1 MDLTEKNKIIESL
14 IKSNCIKTGKY
25 TLKCGDISKYYFD
38 MKNLISYPQLLKTIG
53 DAVYKIIS
61 KTEFDIIC
69 GIPYGGLPIASY
81 ISVTYN
87 KPMIFVRDTVK
98 MYGTQKFIEGEH
110 KPTDRCI
117 IIDDVITSGSSIQ
130 QCLNIIKDKVNVV
143 NIMTIFNRQQ
153 QLKLTTPFQ
162 YLLCKNDVV
171 RYRLQKICK
180 QKASKLCFSAD
191 INDPNRIIRI
201 LDQIGRYIVIC
212 KIHYDIIDDSN
223 NVFKNE
229 LINMSIKHNFLIM
242 EDRKF
247 NDISYIVEKQY
258 SKFNNWVDMVTV
270 HSLVA
275 SEVISKLSGALIVSS
290 MSNNNYDFTER
301 SKSLARV
308 NSDNVIGFITQHR
321 INVDEYPEFI
331 SMTPGVSND
340 VSTVGDQKYRNIN
353 DIDADIYIVG
363 RALYN
368 SNNIKK
374 DILKYTQLQFDY
386 NNIIT
391 HR

>member
-14 IKSNCIKTGKY
+14 IKLNCIKSGKY
-25 TLKCGDISKYYFD
+25 TLKNGDISKYYFD
-38 MKNLISYPQLLKTIG
+38 MKNLISHPQLLKTIG
-53 DAVYKIIS
+53 DAVYKKIIS

-98 MYGTQKFIEGEH
+98 IYGTQKLIEGEH

-117 IIDDVITSGSSIQ
+117 IIDDVITSGSSMQ
-130 QCLNIIKDKVNVV
+130 QCFNLIKDKVNVV

-153 QLKLTTPFQ
+153 ELKLTSPFQ

-171 RYRLQKICK
+171 RYRLQQICK
-180 QKASKLCFSAD
+180 HKGSKLCFSAD
-191 INDPNRIIRI
+191 INDPSKIIKI

-212 KIHYDIIDDSN
+212 KIHYDIIDDYN

-270 HSLVA
+270 HSLVS

-290 MSNNNYDFTER
+290 MSNNNYDFTEI

-308 NSDNVIGFITQHR
+308 NSDNIIGFITQQR
-321 INVDEYPEFI
+321 INIDGYPEFI
-331 SMTPGVSND
+331 SMTPGVSHNNA
-340 VSTVGDQKYRNIN
+340 SNVGDQKYRTID

-368 SNNIKK
+368 SNDVKK
-374 DILKYTQLQFDY
+374 DVLKY
-386 NNIIT
+386 IT
-391 HR
+391 IV